1 MRGTVGKF
9 DVEIIEDLDLRI
21 VRVLSPVTH
30 DEIQSL
36 MDSEFN
42 KRQTLNL
49 VWDFAPG
56 SFQLLST
63 DDLKHL
69 LTARLDRVRKRVGG
83 HTVMIAHEVTEFT
96 LLKWYKEFAQT
107 LGVRE
112 VQFHIAPSMEEAL
125 SLIRVDQR

>member
-1 MRGTVGKF
+1 VQNF
-9 DVEIIEDLDLRI
+9 DVEIVEDLDLRV
-21 VRVLSPVTH
+21 VRVLSPVTS
-30 DEIQSL
+30 DDILSL

-42 KRQTLNL
+42 KRQMLNL

-83 HTVMIAHEVTEFT
+83 HTVMIAHEMTEVT
-96 LLKWYKEFAQT
+96 LMKWYKEFAET
-107 LGVRE
+107 LGVSE

-125 SLIRVDQR
+125 TLIRGDQR